1 MYNNSNL
8 CIIADKIKIYKIG
21 LNRKYVYKKN
31 LIKIYMYVII
41 F

>member
-8 CIIADKIKIYKIG
+8 CIIGDKIKIYKIG